1 MSASFDFKAYLQSID
16 PYSTYEIRSLDG
28 GLINVTARARR
39 LASKS
44 LEEKNSLCSGYDSV
58 ILKYAPPFVA
68 KVGKQG
74 SYTAMRELPSSCQA
88 FILNCVG

>member
-1 MSASFDFKAYLQSID
+1 MSASIDFKAYLQSID

-39 LASKS
+39 LASRS

-68 KVGKQG
+68 KVGESAPFTTHRQV
-74 SYTAMRELPSSCQA
+74 SRAATQR
-88 FILNCVG
+88 